1 MSLLSVM
8 DVFDYHF
15 VKLLPLV
22 QYSINLGTVGKV
34 PGNIDRNIEKKL
46 DLVRKHIL
54 FLSFGFVCFSGFLK
68 TDS

>member
-22 QYSINLGTVGKV
+22 QYAINLGTVGKV
-34 PGNIDRNIEKKL
+34 PGNIDRNIEK
-46 DLVRKHIL
+46 
-54 FLSFGFVCFSGFLK
+54 S
-68 TDS
+68 